1 MFFFVQKLVDP
12 AWLKSQRMVLMDRR
26 TLLKVM
32 SRAFLA
38 LVLQI
43 LVYFEGIRV
52 DWGEGEI
59 F

>member
-1 MFFFVQKLVDP
+1 MFCFVQKLVDP